1 MFIPEIQGIIFHN
14 KFFTLSTSVFSDIY
28 AQVYY
33 IRFFIVPIYSTL
45 FHQHRTIFLPI
56 SLQYFFYPV
65 SPHHRTLFRHFFVS
79 ISSYCLH
86 LHLRLDITEKF
97 LASTYLLYFFRS
109 HSTLYLPVFSFFVLF
124 SIVLS
129 RCYSKPVKPQ
139 CPLPPLASCSVPLPF
154 RCPGSPSAARIQT
167 ERTIMLN

>member
-1 MFIPEIQGIIFHN
+1 MLMYFTFGFSLYLSTLLCSTSTGRFFYLFPYSIF
-14 KFFTLSTSVFSDIY
+14 FLSGLSTSPS
-28 AQVYY
+28 
-33 IRFFIVPIYSTL
+33 
-45 FHQHRTIFLPI
+45 
-56 SLQYFFYPV
+56 
-65 SPHHRTLFRHFFVS
+65 LFRHFFVS

-109 HSTLYLPVFSFFVLF
+109 HSTRYFPVFSFFVLF

-154 RCPGSPSAARIQT
+154 RCPGSPSAPLAFKQREQ
-167 ERTIMLN
+167 